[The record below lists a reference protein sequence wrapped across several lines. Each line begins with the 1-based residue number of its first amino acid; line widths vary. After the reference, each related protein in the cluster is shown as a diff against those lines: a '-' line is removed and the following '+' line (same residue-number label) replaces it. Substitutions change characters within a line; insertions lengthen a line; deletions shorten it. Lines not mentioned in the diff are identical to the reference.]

1 MKLSRERALR
11 FLQLAIG
18 AGGKDDGRMEDYF
31 SDVLGLGMAPN
42 AEQALILLA
51 GLDDQDPT
59 VRVTKEGKKKT
70 KGLRKFV
77 AHLRAI
83 ADALDPERRP
93 IPADAPDEDDDDD
106 DDVD

>member
-18 AGGKDDGRMEDYF
+18 AGGKDEGRMEDYF

-42 AEQALILLA
+42 AEQALQLLA
-51 GLDDQDPT
+51 GLDDQDPQIK
-59 VRVTKEGKKKT
+59 VTKEGKKKT

-77 AHLRAI
+77 AHLRAV

-93 IPADAPDEDDDDD
+93 IPVDETDDDDD
-106 DDVD
+106 DDEEVE